1 MKILP
6 LHPEIEKIDKELEKI
21 KGEVLGCKKCS
32 LYKARIEG
40 GFYPVIGE
48 GNHQAKILFC
58 GEAPGLQEAKTGRPF
73 CGAAGRIL
81 DELLE
86 SIGIER
92 EEVYVSNIVKDRPPK
107 NRDPLPEEIAACS
120 PYLLRQLEIIKP
132 KVICPLGRY
141 SMKFLMEKFGIG
153 DRVEPISKLH
163 GKVFE
168 INTSFGPA
176 TLIPFFHPAVATY
189 HFSMKQTL
197 KQDFQILKKFK

>member
-1 MKILP
+1 MKL
-6 LHPEIEKIDKELEKI
+6 DKELEKI
-21 KGEVLGCKKCS
+21 KDEVLACRKCS
-32 LYKARIEG
+32 LGQERRRN

-48 GNHQAKILFC
+48 GNHQAKIVFC
-58 GEAPGLQEAKTGRPF
+58 GEAPGLQESKTSRPF

-86 SIGIER
+86 SAGIKR
-92 EEVYVSNIVKDRPPK
+92 EDVYISNLLKDRPPD
-107 NRDPLPEEIAACS
+107 NRDPLPEEIEACS
-120 PYLLRQLEIIKP
+120 PYIERQLEIIKP

-153 DRVEPISKLH
+153 ARIEPISKIH
-163 GKVFE
+163 GQVFE

-176 TLIPFFHPAVATY
+176 KLIPFYHPAVAIY
-189 HFSMKQTL
+189 HFSMKETL